1 MSRIRYTMK
10 SIFAETEE
18 KRLMITVGTPNFVI
32 LFAIMFPSTKYKS
45 DIYE

>member
-1 MSRIRYTMK
+1 MGGGGWV
-10 SIFAETEE
+10 ETSAILS
-18 KRLMITVGTPNFVI
+18 KDPSTVDTPNFVI